1 MGGGYKRFNRAAHDH
16 ATRFGSALSHKRC
29 ACEPVCNQ
37 NGYKQRASAPGPS
50 PAGRPASASAL
61 HPNRA
66 VRMTQPRP
74 VRIAVDIGGTFTDLQ
89 VLDARTGALHAWKT
103 PTTPDDPSHGLLTGV
118 TEAAGRF
125 GFALAEVGLL
135 LHGTTIATNAVLE
148 RRLARGALLTTAGFE
163 DVLEITRHVRR
174 ELYRLD
180 PDPFP
185 VLVPRDRRFGVPERM
200 RADGTAE
207 LPLDE
212 AAVPALVERLRETR
226 AEAVAVCLLHS
237 YANPAHE
244 RRLKALIAEAAPGL
258 PVSLSSEVSPEIREY
273 ERSSTTVLNALL
285 MPVVRAY
292 LDRLRSRLGEGG
304 FEPAVFLVQSNGG
317 VCSLAVAAEQP
328 ARLLL
333 SGPSGGALAAARIAG
348 LLGRPNLVA
357 VDMGGT
363 SFDVSVVQGGRV
375 SVVTQGEVDRLP
387 VRLPMVEMRTI
398 GSGGGSIA
406 SVEPGGRLVVGPR
419 SAGAH
424 PGPVAYGRG
433 GAEPTVTDANLV
445 LNRLDPDY
453 FLGGTMRLDLEAA
466 RKAVAARVGDML
478 GLSLERAAQG
488 ILTVTNA
495 GLGAAVRLSLFE
507 KGLDPRDFALLSFGG
522 AGGMHATEVAAEMGI
537 GEVVFPREP
546 GTLSA
551 YGILFGDIAQDT
563 ARSRVLPAER
573 GSLPEIAALLGELRR
588 EAEAGLAS
596 DGVEE
601 ARRRFE
607 AAADMRYRGQA
618 FELLVPWDEPPGI
631 DEPGLDA
638 LVSRFHATHHQRFSY
653 SEPGGAVEIVTLRIK
668 AVGLLPKPDD
678 APAAPA
684 ARASRK
690 RQRRVFDGEGWR
702 YLAVWDRDAL
712 TPGDRIEG
720 PAIVEEPFATHFI
733 AAGWTARLGAVGT
746 LLARKN

>member
-1 MGGGYKRFNRAAHDH
+1 MNKSR
-16 ATRFGSALSHKRC
+16 L
-29 ACEPVCNQ
+29 
-37 NGYKQRASAPGPS
+37 
-50 PAGRPASASAL
+50 
-61 HPNRA
+61 
-66 VRMTQPRP
+66 VR
-74 VRIAVDIGGTFTDLQ
+74 VSVDVGGTFTDLQ
-89 VLDARTGALHAWKT
+89 VFDSRAGAVRAWKT
-103 PTTPDDPSHGLLTGV
+103 PTTADDPSRGLMAGV
-118 TEAAGRF
+118 AEAAERF
-125 GFALAEVGLL
+125 GFALADVGLL

-148 RRLARGALLTTAGFE
+148 RRLPRGALLTTAGFE

-174 ELYRLD
+174 ELYQLD

-185 VLVPRDRRFGVPERM
+185 VLVPRDLRFGVPERM

-212 AAVPALVERLRETR
+212 AAVPALVQRLGEARV
-226 AEAVAVCLLHS
+226 EAVAVCLLHA

-244 RRLKALIAEAAPGL
+244 RRLKALIAEAMPDV
-258 PVSLSSEVSPEIREY
+258 PVSLSSEVSPELREY

-304 FEPAVFLVQSNGG
+304 FDPAVFLVQSNGG
-317 VCSLAVAAEQP
+317 VCGPAVAAEQP

-333 SGPSGGALAAARIAG
+333 SGPSGGTLAAARIAG

-363 SFDVSVVQGGRV
+363 SFDVSVVQDGRV

-398 GSGGGSIA
+398 GSGGGSVA
-406 SVEPGGRLVVGPR
+406 SVDSGGRLTVGPR

-445 LNRLDPDY
+445 LNRLDPEY
-453 FLGGTMRLDLEAA
+453 FLGGAMRLDIEAA
-466 RKAVAARVGDML
+466 RQAVAARVGDAL
-478 GLSLERAAQG
+478 GLPVERAAQG

-495 GLGAAVRLSLFE
+495 ALGAAVRLSLFE

-522 AGGMHATEVAAEMGI
+522 AGGLHATEVAAEMGI

-551 YGILFGDIAQDT
+551 YGILFGDIARDF
-563 ARSRVLPAER
+563 ARSRVLPAEH
-573 GSLPEIAALLGELRR
+573 GSVAEITALLGELRAA
-588 EAEAGLAS
+588 AEAALES
-596 DGVEE
+596 DGVE
-601 ARRRFE
+601 AAPRRFE

-618 FELLVPWDEPPGI
+618 FELLVPWDGAPCTGEA
-631 DEPGLDA
+631 GLEA
-638 LVSRFHATHHQRFSY
+638 LVARFHAVHKKRFSY
-653 SEPGGAVEIVTLRIK
+653 SEPDGAVEIVTLRVK

-678 APAAPA
+678 APPAPA
-684 ARASRK
+684 ARPALK
-690 RQRRVFDGEGWR
+690 GHRRVFDGEGWR
-702 YLAVWDRDAL
+702 DLPIWDRDAL
-712 TPGDRIEG
+712 APVDSIEG

-733 AAGWTARLGAVGT
+733 GAGWTARLGAAGALV
-746 LLARKN
+746 ARRG